1 MKRHFTLIELLV
13 VIAIIAI
20 LAAMLLPALA
30 KAREKARQISCIS
43 NVKQLTLSQAMYA
56 DDFDDS
62 ITCYCYA
69 RTNYELPNG
78 NIYTG
83 TYILWQTMLYPYVGD
98 VKTYNCPSSTATK
111 YTGAYTGTM
120 SLGFNM
126 YQSSVKRASFKY
138 PGDSWIHADAAN
150 CSIGSNSYRCDG
162 REYITEHG
170 RHNKQPSVGYLDGHS
185 ASRTVDSIPTR
196 STSSKFWYYAPTGTV
211 VD

>member
-30 KAREKARQISCIS
+30 KAREKARPISCLS
-43 NVKQLTLSQAMYA
+43 NVKPPTLSQSTSA
-56 DDFDDS
+56 DDCADTIPCS
-62 ITCYCYA
+62 CYA
-69 RTNYELPNG
+69 RTNYELPTG

-83 TYILWQTMLYPYVGD
+83 TYILWPTMLYPYVGD

-138 PGDSWIHADAAN
+138 PGDSWIHADSAN

-170 RHNKQPSVGYLDGHS
+170 RHNKQPSCGYMDGHA